1 MVLENTTSDKIPVT
15 SGVPQVPVLEP
26 ILFLIYI
33 NDIPEY
39 LKHSNIRL
47 FADDSIIYRKFQ
59 SQKDCLDLQD
69 DLEAA
74 AKWEEE
80 DWLMAFHP
88 DKCNL
93 LSITT
98 KRKPEH
104 FYYNLHGHILESV
117 DSAKYLG
124 ITLQSNLK
132 WTKHIDQTASK
143 ANKTLSFVRR
153 NLKVDSSSI
162 KKKTCISS
170 SSSSQTG
177 VLLFSVWDTYTA
189 ENNYKLG
196 KVQRRDVRYVCH
208 RYHNTSSV
216 TEMMDDL
223 ILPTLKERRTK
234 TRQINFYKI
243 SNNKMEIPYRHTY
256 AKSIKNQNFTLKNI

>member
-1 MVLENTTSDKIPVT
+1 
-15 SGVPQVPVLEP
+15 
-26 ILFLIYI
+26 
-33 NDIPEY
+33 
-39 LKHSNIRL
+39 
-47 FADDSIIYRKFQ
+47 
-59 SQKDCLDLQD
+59 LQD

-74 AKWEEE
+74 AKWEE

-104 FYYNLHGHILESV
+104 VYYNLHGHILESV

-132 WTKHIDQTASK
+132 WNKHIDQTAS
-143 ANKTLSFVRR
+143 
-153 NLKVDSSSI
+153 I
-162 KKKTCISS
+162 KKTHAYQALVRPKLEYCS
-170 SSSSQTG
+170 
-177 VLLFSVWDTYTA
+177 SVWDPYTA
-189 ENNYKLG
+189 ENNYKLE
-196 KVQRRDVRYVCH
+196 KVQRRAVRYVCH

-223 ILPTLKERRTK
+223 SWSTLKERCTK
-234 TRQINFYKI
+234 TRLINFYKI
-243 SNNKMEIPYRHTY
+243 SNNKMEIPYTD
-256 AKSIKNQNFTLKNI
+256 ILIPN

>member
-1 MVLENTTSDKIPVT
+1 VVLENTASDKIPVT
-15 SGVPQVPVLEP
+15 SGVPQDTVLGP

-33 NDIPEY
+33 NDLPEY
-39 LKHSNIRL
+39 FKHSNIRL
-47 FADDSIIYRKFQ
+47 FADDSIIYRKIQ
-59 SQKDCLDLQD
+59 SRKDCLDLQD

-74 AKWEEE
+74 AKWEK

-88 DKCNL
+88 DKCNP

-104 FYYNLHGHILESV
+104 FYYNLHSHILESV

-132 WTKHIDQTASK
+132 WNKHIDQTASK

-162 KKKTCISS
+162 RKNMHI
-170 SSSSQTG
+170 
-177 VLLFSVWDTYTA
+177 
-189 ENNYKLG
+189 KL
-196 KVQRRDVRYVCH
+196 
-208 RYHNTSSV
+208 
-216 TEMMDDL
+216 
-223 ILPTLKERRTK
+223 
-234 TRQINFYKI
+234 
-243 SNNKMEIPYRHTY
+243 
-256 AKSIKNQNFTLKNI
+256 